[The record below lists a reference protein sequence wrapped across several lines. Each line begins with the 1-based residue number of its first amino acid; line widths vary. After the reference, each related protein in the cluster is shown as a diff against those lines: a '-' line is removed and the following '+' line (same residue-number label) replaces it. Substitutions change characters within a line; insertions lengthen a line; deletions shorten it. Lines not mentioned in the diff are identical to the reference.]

1 MTSHLGFML
10 LFALCVAAVF
20 ATLLRDEP
28 REQIRFGGRVF
39 AALVAGAYLL
49 GWIMYFAFR

>member
-10 LFALCVAAVF
+10 LFAGCVAAVF

-28 REQIRFGGRVF
+28 REQIRFGSRVF
-39 AALVAGAYLL
+39 GALVAGAYLL